1 MKAFTIKFPV
11 FLPAI
16 FFITGIVLLSCGEQS
31 AAKTTVD
38 LIDTSSTE
46 VVIQDPAIDSLPAIE
61 HTATTNQVNNN
72 DIKIK
77 DPVTITKTTTV
88 KTPNSDPKAA
98 PVTTTTT
105 TTTTTVPT
113 PVVIKEPVKPAPP
126 VKPVTVEVPKPVIV
140 NTPTPVQNDWPV
152 PANYRSMKS
161 PYAADQA
168 SLALGKTV
176 YGTHCKSCHGT
187 KGDGQGPKASSL
199 DTEMRSFSS
208 AAFKAQSIGEV
219 FYKTIIGRKDMP
231 KYEKKIADVEE
242 KWAVVNYIRS
252 F

>member
-16 FFITGIVLLSCGEQS
+16 FFIYGIVLLSCGEQS
-31 AAKTTVD
+31 AARTTADV
-38 LIDTSSTE
+38 IDTSSTE
-46 VVIQDPAIDSLPAIE
+46 VVIQDPAIESLPAIE
-61 HTATTNQVNNN
+61 HTATTNQVINN

-113 PVVIKEPVKPAPP
+113 PVVITEPVKPAPP